1 VDCLNTSWTHFRD
14 NKHTPLAESRAQ
26 EVNSDVELVN
36 NEEPM
41 QKVPSATIRRLETL
55 VESATEVPSPSY
67 TSPTKD
73 NPFLDSESE
82 DDIFKDYEGSKD
94 NGEKVEEGLIEVD
107 VDVQDENLEPADEEP
122 EEEVEELE
130 ELEEPEDDFVEPDEV
145 EEPEDVVVGP
155 DAGQNEGKRE
165 IVPCIAGACDKD
177 KQSVTVSV
185 NGEAVKVS
193 NVFLNFELLFFN
205 FASFLLVLIHHARPK
220 AHSLLLN
227 HEQELS

>member
-1 VDCLNTSWTHFRD
+1 
-14 NKHTPLAESRAQ
+14 
-26 EVNSDVELVN
+26 VELVN

-41 QKVPSATIRRLETL
+41 QKVPSATVRRLETL

-94 NGEKVEEGLIEVD
+94 NGEKVEEVVVEVD
-107 VDVQDENLEPADEEP
+107 VDIQDENHEPADEEP

-130 ELEEPEDDFVEPDEV
+130 ELEDDFVEPDEV
-145 EEPEDVVVGP
+145 EEPEDVVGP
-155 DAGQNEGKRE
+155 DVGQNEGGRE
-165 IVPCIAGACDKD
+165 IVPCIAGVCDKD

-193 NVFLNFELLFFN
+193 NAFLNFELFF
-205 FASFLLVLIHHARPK
+205 K
-220 AHSLLLN
+220 YC
-227 HEQELS
+227 